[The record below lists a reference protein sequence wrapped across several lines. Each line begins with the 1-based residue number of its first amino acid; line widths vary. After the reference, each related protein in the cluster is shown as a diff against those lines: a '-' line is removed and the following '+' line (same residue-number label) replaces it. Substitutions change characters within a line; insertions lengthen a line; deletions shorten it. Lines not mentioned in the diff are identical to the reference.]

1 MVKNLPTDLDILYQ
15 LSPLLSVHDF

>member
-1 MVKNLPTDLDILYQ
+1 MIKNLPTDLDILYQ